1 MRRCAVPCMAA
12 LSVYLPHL
20 STVELPDEK
29 HSSGGQNTAM
39 SNLSDILDRIDQ
51 RLSVV
56 GLTDN
61 SASLA
66 AGKSDAIRNMRR
78 ALREGSRQG
87 VTVETLAALAVPLKT
102 STAWLVD
109 GVGNAEA
116 VRVPL
121 ISWVSAGSP
130 DTPTAVEEIQ
140 NARRIE
146 DGELDPKGDWVALEV
161 IGDSMDRISPPGSI
175 IFVDRNDRRLVMN
188 ACYVIALENGE
199 ATYKR
204 FRPSPDRFEPV
215 SVNPMHEPFYPEGP
229 VSILGRVRKT
239 MLPM

>member
-1 MRRCAVPCMAA
+1 MPCMAA

-29 HSSGGQNTAM
+29 HSVGGQNTAM

-51 RLSVV
+51 RLSAV

-102 STAWLVD
+102 SAAWLVD

-116 VRVPL
+116 VRVPVV
-121 ISWVSAGSP
+121 SWVSAGAP
-130 DTPTAVEEIQ
+130 DTPTTVDEIQ

-146 DGELDPKGDWVALEV
+146 DAELDPKGDWIALEV

-188 ACYVIALENGE
+188 ACYVIALEGGE

-204 FRPSPDRFEPV
+204 YRPNPERFEPV
-215 SVNPMHEPFYPEGP
+215 SVNPAHEPIFPDGA
-229 VSILGRVRKT
+229 VAIIGRVRKT
-239 MLPM
+239 ILLM

>member
-12 LSVYLPHL
+12 LSVYLPHM
-20 STVELPDEK
+20 STVELPSEK
-29 HSSGGQNTAM
+29 TSAGGQNTAM
-39 SNLSDILDRIDQ
+39 SNLSDILERIDQ
-51 RLSVV
+51 RLSAV
-56 GLTDN
+56 GLTA
-61 SASLA
+61 SAASIA

-78 ALREGSRQG
+78 ALRDGSRQG

-102 STAWLVD
+102 STAWLID

-121 ISWVSAGSP
+121 ISWVSAGAP

-140 NARRIE
+140 NARRIA
-146 DGELDPKGDWVALEV
+146 DGELDPKGDWIALEV

-204 FRPSPDRFEPV
+204 FRPAPDRFEPV
-215 SVNPMHEPFYPEGP
+215 PVNPAHEAFFPEGP
-229 VSILGRVRKT
+229 VTIIGRVHKT
-239 MLPM
+239 SLQM

>member
-1 MRRCAVPCMAA
+1 MSGAVLMAGNVHNA
-12 LSVYLPHL
+12 QCFVKSKCTPFSVQLAHMFDDR
-20 STVELPDEK
+20 PDY
-29 HSSGGQNTAM
+29 
-39 SNLSDILDRIDQ
+39 
-51 RLSVV
+51 
-56 GLTDN
+56 
-61 SASLA
+61 
-66 AGKSDAIRNMRR
+66 AIRLRQARERR
-78 ALREGSRQG
+78 GFKDAKAAADYFGWKYDSYAQHENGLRGITRAADRYAKAFKVSKGWLLTGEGAESQ
-87 VTVETLAALAVPLKT
+87 TV
-102 STAWLVD
+102 S
-109 GVGNAEA
+109 
-116 VRVPL
+116 VPL
-121 ISWVSAGSP
+121 ISWVSAGAP

-215 SVNPMHEPFYPEGP
+215 SVNPVHEPFYPEGP